1 MNPFLGPR
9 RIVGLGLRTVEGVLH
24 APEHV
29 AALWEEVSELIRRAS
44 RLLNRADLIAAR
56 MEHDLDELDSITTHS
71 QGLLHDGR
79 AVADAADEMTAA
91 AGWTR
96 QQAQEQV
103 DRLRRLLD
111 LYQPLLESL
120 APLGAEAA
128 SALRPAHLRG
138 LVTLLDELP
147 NLVDRIE
154 PALDGMKEVGPH
166 IGEMTDRMDN
176 VGQVVE
182 GLPGAKLLRRRGQAR
197 EEEQDLGE

>member
-1 MNPFLGPR
+1 MDPFLGPR
-9 RIVGLGLRTVEGVLH
+9 RIIGAGLRTVEGVVR
-24 APEHV
+24 APEQI
-29 AALWEEVSELIRRAS
+29 AEFWGEVNDLVRRAG

-56 MEHDLDELDSITTHS
+56 MEHDLDELDSITTDS
-71 QGLLHDGR
+71 QKLLLDGR
-79 AVADAADEMTAA
+79 AVADAADGMTAA

-128 SALRPAHLRG
+128 NALRPAHLRG
-138 LVTLLDELP
+138 LVSLLNELP
-147 NLVDRIE
+147 NLVDHIE
-154 PALDGMKEVGPH
+154 PALEGMGTVGPEMR
-166 IGEMTDRMDN
+166 EMTDRMDT

-182 GLPGAKLLRRRGQAR
+182 GLPGSKMLRRRGQAR
-197 EEEQDLGE
+197 EENDDLQ